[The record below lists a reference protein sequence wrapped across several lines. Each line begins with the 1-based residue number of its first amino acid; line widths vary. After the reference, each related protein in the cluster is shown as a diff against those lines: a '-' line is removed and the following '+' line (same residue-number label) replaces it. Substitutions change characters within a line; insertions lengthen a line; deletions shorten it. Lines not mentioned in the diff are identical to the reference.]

1 MNSLARSSLFDYN
14 HVIQAEHC
22 GMQTGCNTSIICD
35 YGHSIDT
42 RILTGNQR
50 KRNKP
55 TTEQKDI
62 TSHGSNYYDYT
73 VSKPDRKEV
82 HTFQE
87 TPLSLATRWSTESPY
102 TDSPT
107 ASLLTKSF
115 SAISRAVVLVG
126 LWSPKEKRLISVGSG
141 FIIDKKLGL
150 IVTAAHTLIHLGG
163 LGGDNDDDDSIKS
176 SNSVGED
183 YYGCKHGKAII
194 GQQEQKHKS
203 KKNNKHIFH
212 TALFR
217 YSAEIIAKDI
227 QNVDACILRI
237 TTRFEHDIPIQNQ
250 GEDIADISAEIPL
263 RNNESLLRK
272 EELQALI
279 VTYDFEIQEQVRI
292 IGYNQGGEGLI
303 NEGKWIGGYLDF
315 AFGYIC
321 KHFCTDDKLHSDCTK
336 SNSDVESVNNL
347 SSKNKDNRTKNTN
360 IIRNPFTSSSN
371 NNRNTKSL
379 SSSTTTFYPKQEIV
393 MICPTITGHSGGPC
407 VNASGEV
414 IGILSRVDNIDSDR
428 CYIVPACEWKPLLK
442 KAKRICKNV
451 SYHLDSFLKK

>member
-1 MNSLARSSLFDYN
+1 M
-14 HVIQAEHC
+14 
-22 GMQTGCNTSIICD
+22 
-35 YGHSIDT
+35 
-42 RILTGNQR
+42 
-50 KRNKP
+50 
-55 TTEQKDI
+55 
-62 TSHGSNYYDYT
+62 
-73 VSKPDRKEV
+73 
-82 HTFQE
+82 
-87 TPLSLATRWSTESPY
+87 
-102 TDSPT
+102 
-107 ASLLTKSF
+107 
-115 SAISRAVVLVG
+115 
-126 LWSPKEKRLISVGSG
+126 GSG
-141 FIIDKKLGL
+141 FIVDKKLGL

-163 LGGDNDDDDSIKS
+163 LCGDNNDGESMKS
-176 SNSVGED
+176 LNSVGED

-194 GQQEQKHKS
+194 GVIPPKSQQQIQHKS
-203 KKNNKHIFH
+203 IKSNKHIFH

-217 YSAEIIAKDI
+217 YSAEIIAKDV

-237 TTRFEHDIPIQNQ
+237 TTKFEYDIPIQNQ
-250 GEDIADISAEIPL
+250 GENIADISAEIPL

-272 EELQALI
+272 EELQALG

-303 NEGKWIGGYLDF
+303 HEGKWIGGYLDF

-321 KHFCTDDKLHSDCTK
+321 KYFCTDEKLQSDFTK
-336 SNSDVESVNNL
+336 SNSDGERVNNNL
-347 SSKNKDNRTKNTN
+347 SSKTKDNRMKNTN

-371 NNRNTKSL
+371 NRNIKSL

-407 VNASGEV
+407 VNARGEV